1 MERPPALRHA
11 GAEPLE
17 NIEIAQVLTE
27 VADLLEIE
35 GANPFRVRAYRNVVR
50 TVEGL
55 TRPLARMVEAGEDLT
70 ELPGIGSEMA
80 HHITELVT
88 TGRLGLLEEIY
99 SRVPPTL
106 AELTKLD
113 GLGPKRTRKLW
124 EQLGVTTVDELE
136 AALDAGRVETLEGFG
151 QKTAERIRQSIADY
165 RKHVGR
171 FRLADADQ
179 FVRPLL
185 EYMRGA
191 PGIEEMEVA
200 GSYRR
205 RRETVGDIDLLV
217 VCEDPLPVMRH
228 FTSYPRVAR
237 VDRSGE
243 TRGTV
248 ILQSGL
254 QVDLRILPRRSYGAA
269 LHYFTGSKEHNI
281 AVRKL
286 GVQRGLRISEYGVF
300 RVPPDARE
308 EDLGPEEGER
318 VGGEREED
326 VFRAVGMA
334 WVPPELRENRG
345 EVEAALAARLPK
357 LVTLRDIRGDLQMHS
372 TWSDGKNTIEEM
384 ARACFEMGYEYMAL
398 TDHSRAVTVAGG
410 LGPEDLEA
418 QWEEIE
424 AVRERVP
431 GIAIFKSMEVD
442 IRKDGSLDLPDR
454 YLERLDLVLVS
465 VHSYMDLDKA
475 AMTERIIRAIAHP
488 EVDILAHPTGRLIN
502 RREPYEVDMEAVL
515 QAAAEHDVAVE
526 LNANPERLDLN
537 DVHVFRA
544 RELGVKIAISTDAHS
559 VDNLRFMAYGVDQAR
574 RGWLEKGDVLNALS
588 LAQFRRWL
596 ARKGK

>member
-1 MERPPALRHA
+1 MAARGR
-11 GAEPLE
+11 GVE
-17 NIEIAQVLTE
+17 NIEIAQVLSE
-27 VADLLEIE
+27 VADLLEIQ

-50 TVEGL
+50 TIEGL
-55 TRPLARMVEAGEDLT
+55 TRPLAKMVEAAEDLE
-70 ELPGIGSEMA
+70 ELPGIGGEMA
-80 HHITELVT
+80 HHISELVT
-88 TGRLGLLEEIY
+88 TGRLGVLDKIHEK
-99 SRVPPTL
+99 VPASL

-113 GLGPKRTRKLW
+113 GLGPKRTKKLW
-124 EQLGVTTVDELE
+124 EELGVTSVDELE
-136 AALDAGRVETLEGFG
+136 AILDSGRMEELEGFG
-151 QKTAERIRQSIADY
+151 QKTVARIRQSIADY

-171 FRLADADQ
+171 FRLVDADQ

-185 EYMRGA
+185 EYMGEVK
-191 PGIEEMEVA
+191 GIEEMEVA

-217 VCEDPLPVMRH
+217 VCEDPEPVMRH

-237 VDRSGE
+237 VDRAGD

-286 GVQRGLRISEYGVF
+286 GVQKRLRISEYGVF
-300 RVPPDARE
+300 RVPEGVSE
-308 EDLGPEEGER
+308 EELGPEDGER
-318 VGGEREED
+318 AGGEREED
-326 VFRAVGMA
+326 VFRAVGMP

-345 EVEAALAARLPK
+345 EVEVALEGRLPRLITRK
-357 LVTLRDIRGDLQMHS
+357 DMRGDLQMHS

-384 ARACFEMGYEYMAL
+384 ARAAAELGYEYIAI
-398 TDHSRAVTVAGG
+398 TDHSPAVTVAGG
-410 LGPEDLEA
+410 LGPAELEA

-431 GIAIFKSMEVD
+431 DIALFRSMEVD
-442 IRKDGSLDLPDR
+442 IRKDGALDLPDE

-465 VHSYMDLDKA
+465 VHSYMELDKT
-475 AMTERIIRAIAHP
+475 AMTDRIVRAISHP
-488 EVDILAHPTGRLIN
+488 EVDILAHPTGRILN

-515 QAAAEHDVAVE
+515 QAAAELDVAVE
-526 LNANPERLDLN
+526 LNANPERLDLS
-537 DVHVFRA
+537 DIHVFRA
-544 RELGVKIAISTDAHS
+544 RELGVKLSVATDAHS
-559 VDNLRFMAYGVDQAR
+559 VENLRYMAYGVDQAR
-574 RGWLEKGDVLNALS
+574 RGWLARGDVVNTLPLTR
-588 LAQFRRWL
+588 FRRWL
-596 ARKGK
+596 ARRQR